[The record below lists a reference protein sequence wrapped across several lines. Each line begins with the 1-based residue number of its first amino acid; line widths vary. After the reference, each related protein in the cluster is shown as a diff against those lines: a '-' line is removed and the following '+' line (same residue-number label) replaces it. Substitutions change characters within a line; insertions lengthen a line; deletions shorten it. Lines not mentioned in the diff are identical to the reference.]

1 MHENRGGE
9 GKEKKKSTRK
19 PIIDRGT
26 SLHALP
32 KNNGVFEAVAHALH
46 VLVVFFLINILYLLK
61 DKIFPDSI

>member
-46 VLVVFFLINILYLLK
+46 VLVVFFFN
-61 DKIFPDSI
+61 